1 MAENA
6 VPKFDLEA
14 FNPKKAELIATVE
27 KYKDLKINGVDDKD
41 GYERVRK
48 ARIELKNT
56 RCDIKSKLKEARDP
70 AIQFQNAVLFLES
83 ELVCIIE
90 PTEKALEAEEK
101 RIEAE
106 KERIKREAE
115 EKELKRL
122 QAMVDKLAAVGYP
135 SSVNALKDISE
146 ADFETL
152 LADVTKKRDEANRA
166 AAEAAAKAEAD
177 RKALAEAQAKL
188 EADKKK
194 LAEEQAKIEADKKA
208 NEEMAAKLA
217 EDQKKLN
224 EEKAATPV
232 IIRVPRR
239 TEEPKKIES
248 LEQVAEE
255 LGNFLIEEDRKEG
268 ALPGTSGFEPTP
280 DKRVTFKEYLRKL
293 FVQSYFGTDDA
304 GPDAEAKW
312 LEMLSTDG
320 ILDHMAEWY
329 ATTNE
334 PMLTEPGDD
343 YDKTEAFVRQLA

>member
-6 VPKFDLEA
+6 VPQFNIES
-14 FNPKKAELIATVE
+14 FNPKKAELVALVA
-27 KYKDLKINGVDDKD
+27 KYENLKINGVDDKD
-41 GYERVRK
+41 GLEKVRK
-48 ARIELKNT
+48 ARIELKNV
-56 RCDIKSKLKEARDP
+56 RCDIKAKLEEARAP
-70 AIQFQNAVLFLES
+70 MIAFQKAVISLQD
-83 ELVCIIE
+83 ELIGITE

-106 KERIKREAE
+106 KARIKREAE

-146 ADFETL
+146 ADFEAL
-152 LADVTKKRDEANRA
+152 LADVTKRREEANRA
-166 AAEAAAKAEAD
+166 QAEAAAKAEAD
-177 RKALAEAQAKL
+177 RKALEEAQAKL

-194 LAEEQAKIEADKKA
+194 LAEEQAKVESDRKA
-208 NEEMAAKLA
+208 NEEAAAKLA
-217 EDQKKLN
+217 EEQKKLD
-224 EEKAATPV
+224 EERKVAAEDERDTMMRDTYGIPDEL
-232 IIRVPRR
+232 PPSPPS
-239 TEEPKKIES
+239 EPAAAIPDAVSES
-248 LEQVAEE
+248 
-255 LGNFLIEEDRKEG
+255 D
-268 ALPGTSGFEPTP
+268 PTP
-280 DKRVTFKEYLRKL
+280 DKRVTFKEYLHEL
-293 FVQSYFGTDDA
+293 FAKSYFGTDDN

-329 ATTNE
+329 GTTNE

>member
-6 VPKFDLEA
+6 VPKFNVEA
-14 FNPKKAELIATVE
+14 FNPKKAELVSLVE
-27 KYKDLKINGVDDKD
+27 KYKDLKIDGVDDKD
-41 GYERVRK
+41 GLEKVRK

-56 RCDIKSKLKEARDP
+56 RCDIKNKLKEARDP
-70 AIQFQNAVLFLES
+70 AIAFQNAVLQLEKDLI
-83 ELVCIIE
+83 EIIE
-90 PTEKALEAEEK
+90 PTEEALDKEEK

-106 KERIKREAE
+106 KARIKREAE

-122 QAMVDKLAAVGYP
+122 QEMVDKLAAVGYP
-135 SSVNALKDISE
+135 SSVNALKDVSE
-146 ADFETL
+146 AEFETL
-152 LADVTKKRDEANRA
+152 LADVTKKRNEANRV
-166 AAEAAAKAEAD
+166 AAEASAKAEAD

-188 EADKKK
+188 EADRKK

-217 EDQKKLN
+217 EDQKKL
-224 EEKAATPV
+224 EEERKIATVSETAFKAPTPSKDSGARALSLFPKASPEA
-232 IIRVPRR
+232 I
-239 TEEPKKIES
+239 TENDTPAPEF
-248 LEQVAEE
+248 Q
-255 LGNFLIEEDRKEG
+255 
-268 ALPGTSGFEPTP
+268 PTP
-280 DKRVTFKEYLRKL
+280 DKRVTFKEYLRNL

-312 LEMLSTDG
+312 FEMLSTDG

>member
-6 VPKFDLEA
+6 VPKFNMEA

-27 KYKDLKINGVDDKD
+27 KYKDLKIKGVDDKE
-41 GYERVRK
+41 GYEKVRK

-56 RCDIKSKLKEARDP
+56 RCDIAKKLKEARDP
-70 AIQFQNAVLFLES
+70 AIAFQNAVLALEKDLI
-83 ELVCIIE
+83 EIIE
-90 PTEKALEAEEK
+90 PTEEALEKEEK

-106 KERIKREAE
+106 KARIKREAE

-122 QAMVDKLAAVGYP
+122 QTMVDKLAAVGYP
-135 SSVNALKDISE
+135 SSVNALKDVS
-146 ADFETL
+146 DVHFEEL

-177 RKALAEAQAKL
+177 RKALEEAQAKL

-217 EDQKKLN
+217 EDQKKL
-224 EEKAATPV
+224 EEERKAATEDERDTVMRDTYGIPDELPPSPPV
-232 IIRVPRR
+232 NFDP
-239 TEEPKKIES
+239 PANPAA
-248 LEQVAEE
+248 VAE
-255 LGNFLIEEDRKEG
+255 
-268 ALPGTSGFEPTP
+268 FEPTP